1 MVARPEAIPLA
12 EDASGRFLGW
22 LVGVMT
28 YLAILSVSGALAA
41 HAVANAWDLKLSG
54 SITIQVPA
62 PQTLDADGIARRDA
76 AVTEVLRVLSVT
88 PGIGQV
94 TPLSTTGTRALIEPW
109 IGADLAARLP
119 LPLIIDVTA
128 GSSTP
133 ADLELLAAR
142 LEQIAPD
149 IVIDDHGRWIT
160 RLARLAGSAELLGGA
175 VLLVIGLVSVVS
187 VIFAVRTGLATHR
200 PIVDLLHIMGARDAY
215 IAARFQRH
223 VASAAGKGAAVGTA
237 AGLLT
242 AFLLALFVAGWDSTR
257 LSLNTGLLP
266 EAVALAVT
274 PLMTVGLAMMAARW
288 SVLAL
293 LRRSR

>member
-1 MVARPEAIPLA
+1 M
-12 EDASGRFLGW
+12 
-22 LVGVMT
+22 
-28 YLAILSVSGALAA
+28 
-41 HAVANAWDLKLSG
+41 
-54 SITIQVPA
+54 
-62 PQTLDADGIARRDA
+62 
-76 AVTEVLRVLSVT
+76 LSVT

-175 VLLVIGLVSVVS
+175 VLLVIGLVSVIS

-223 VASAAGKGAAVGTA
+223 VAGAAGKGAAVGSIL
-237 AGLLT
+237 GLLT
-242 AFLLALFVAGWDSTR
+242 AGLLALFVAGGEAVR
-257 LSLNTGLLP
+257 AALGFGFLA
-266 EAVALAVT
+266 EAVALAAT
-274 PLMTVGLAMMAARW
+274 PLVTVGLAMLAARW